1 MKAHRMVLAAM
12 LMAGA
17 LLTPVRLRAA
27 QILTKSKQKF
37 TGQIV
42 EETPENITIA
52 TASGKVTIPLT
63 EVRMVI
69 RDTVAKKPK
78 IVPKKIEPAK
88 AQEAFEGA
96 KTAITQQEWAKAGG
110 LLAGLL
116 QLPATVFPQEKR
128 LAATAALVT
137 CHLQIK
143 DAKGAA
149 AVFRQRAGLVLS
161 ESDKKRLLAT
171 ADALDEAETPTGL
184 DVTWQFVQ
192 TYDDAIAAG
201 MKWKTEGLL
210 EDARKIGEEATNL
223 NTWTW
228 MQRAADAALAKL
240 AEGDL
245 YTPGFSGQ
253 HREEALSYLA
263 DNAIKGAET
272 AVETCTTERKLTITP
287 YYLTSAAS
295 VNSGRVYNEYA
306 ARYLA
311 RRQAAED
318 ALDNIERLAK
328 DYNVPEIYGKRK
340 EKIDGLKKS
349 LEELRYHLMVPGM
362 PRQLLIAPRRIGSQ
376 F

>member
-17 LLTPVRLRAA
+17 LLAPVRARGA
-27 QILTKSKQKF
+27 QILTKSKQRF

-52 TASGKVTIPLT
+52 TASGKVTIPVTDIQML
-63 EVRMVI
+63 V
-69 RDTVAKKPK
+69 RDTVTEKPK
-78 IVPKKIEPAK
+78 IVPEVIQPAK
-88 AQEAFEGA
+88 AEEAFEGA
-96 KTAITQQEWAKAGG
+96 KTAITQQEWAKAGC

-171 ADALDEAETPTGL
+171 ADALEQADTPTGL
-184 DVTWQFVQ
+184 DAAWQFVQ
-192 TYDDAIAAG
+192 TYEDAITAG
-201 MKWKTEGLL
+201 MQWKTDALL
-210 EDARKIGEEATNL
+210 EEAKTVGDNATNL

-228 MQRAADAALAKL
+228 MQRAAEAILAKL
-240 AEGDL
+240 NEGDL
-245 YTPGFSGQ
+245 YTPGFSGL
-253 HREEALSYLA
+253 HREEALSPLA
-263 DNAIKGAET
+263 DNAILGAEK

-287 YYLTSAAS
+287 YYLTSASS
-295 VNSGRVYNEYA
+295 VDSGRIYNEYA
-306 ARYLA
+306 TRYLA

-318 ALDNIERLAK
+318 ALANIERLAK
-328 DYNVPEIYGKRK
+328 DYNVPEIHGKRK
-340 EKIDGLKKS
+340 EKIDALKKS

-362 PRQLLIAPRRIGSQ
+362 PRQLLIALRRVGSQ